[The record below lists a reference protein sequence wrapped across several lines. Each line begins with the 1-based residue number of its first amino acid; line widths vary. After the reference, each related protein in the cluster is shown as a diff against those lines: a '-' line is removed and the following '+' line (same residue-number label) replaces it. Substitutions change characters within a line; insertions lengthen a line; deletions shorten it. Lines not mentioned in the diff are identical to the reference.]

1 MRLAPGFRCA
11 ALLALL
17 AGAVPGLPATPARS
31 VAAIDARDPR
41 WGVKGD
47 GRSDDTAALQRVLDA
62 AGTGGR
68 VRLPAG
74 TYRVDALVSLR
85 PRSGQTLELAPGA
98 VLKALPNASPR
109 SAVLLLADVADVT
122 VRGGAVEGERDGHR
136 GRGGEWGHGVSVL
149 RSRRIVLEDLT
160 ARECWGDG
168 FYISG
173 GQAVVLRRVVA
184 DHNRRQGL
192 SVTGVKGLK
201 VLGSTFRRTG
211 GTLPE
216 DGIDLEPNPGETVE
230 DVLIEDCRLVE
241 NAGFGLEIGVPLAS
255 TGKAW
260 IRGVRARGNEVR
272 GNGARTL
279 SATPRAGIEVSNCE
293 GVRLERNRV
302 SGNGLGILLRNGASR
317 SVVSGNQVDGN
328 AGDGIHQYLCA
339 GNLIQGN
346 RIWGNGGAALRSPD
360 SWAGGVRD
368 NQLDPPPAAGGRGPA
383 TNR

>member
-1 MRLAPGFRCA
+1 MRLARGLRCA
-11 ALLALL
+11 ATFVLLLPAAL
-17 AGAVPGLPATPARS
+17 GGLPAPGSPAPLD
-31 VAAIDARDPR
+31 VRDPR
-41 WGVKGD
+41 WGVKAD
-47 GRSDDTAALQRVLDA
+47 GRSDDTVALQRVLDA
-62 AGTGGR
+62 AGPGR
-68 VRLPAG
+68 SVRVPAG
-74 TYRVDALVSLR
+74 VYRVDARVSLR
-85 PRSGQTLELAPGA
+85 PRSGTTLELAAGA

-122 VRGGAVEGERDGHR
+122 VRGGTVEGERAGHR
-136 GRGGEWGHGVSVL
+136 GQGGEWGHGVSVL
-149 RSRRIVLEDLT
+149 RSRRVLVEDLT

-192 SVTGVKGLK
+192 SVTGVKGLQ

-230 DVLIEDCRLVE
+230 DVLIQDCRLLD

-260 IRGVRARGNEVR
+260 IRGVRAQSNEVR
-272 GNGARTL
+272 GNGVRTL

-293 GVRLERNRV
+293 GTRLSGNRV
-302 SGNGLGILLRNGASR
+302 SGNGLGILLRNGANR
-317 SVVSGNQVDGN
+317 CVVSGNQVDRN

-346 RIWGNGGAALRSPD
+346 RIWGNAGAALRSPD

-368 NQLDPPPAAGGRGPA
+368 NRLDPPSTDGTQGPP
-383 TNR
+383 TKR

>member
-1 MRLAPGFRCA
+1 MRLAPGFRHA
-11 ALLALL
+11 ALLAVL
-17 AGAVPGLPATPARS
+17 AAAMPAMPGNPRPAAGS
-31 VAAIDARDPR
+31 AAGSAAPLDARDPR

-47 GRSDDTAALQRVLDA
+47 GRSDDTAALQRALDAA
-62 AGTGGR
+62 AGTGR
-68 VRLPAG
+68 TVRIPAG
-74 TYRVDALVSLR
+74 IYRVDARVSLR
-85 PRSGQTLELAPGA
+85 PASGLTLELAPGA

-109 SAVLLLADVADVT
+109 SAVLLLADVAGVT
-122 VRGGAVEGERDGHR
+122 VRGGAIEGERAGHL
-136 GRGGEWGHGVSVL
+136 GQGGEWGHGVSIL
-149 RSRRIVLEDLT
+149 RSRRVLLEDLT

-168 FYISG
+168 FYLSG
-173 GQAVVLRRVVA
+173 SASVTLRRVTA

-192 SVTGVKGLK
+192 SVTSVKGLK

-230 DVLIEDCRLVE
+230 DVLIQDCRLLD

-260 IRGVRARGNEVR
+260 IRGVRAVGNEVR

-293 GVRLERNRV
+293 GVRLEGNRV
-302 SGNGLGILLRNGASR
+302 SGNGLGILLRNGANR
-317 SVVSGNQVDGN
+317 CVVSRNQVGGN

-339 GNLIQGN
+339 GNLIREN
-346 RIWGNGGAALRSPD
+346 RIWGNGGSPLRSPD

-368 NQLDPPPAAGGRGPA
+368 NRMEPPPTKR
-383 TNR
+383 